1 MIANTRQMA
10 VTSIALVLLV
20 GLAAG
25 CATKQTVSERNFG
38 AAVRQMIDAQTH
50 DREAAQNP
58 DPMPVRVLDGGQAAE
73 VIEVHRKDVSKPQEI
88 RNEIHIN
95 VGG

>member
-1 MIANTRQMA
+1 
-10 VTSIALVLLV
+10 
-20 GLAAG
+20 
-25 CATKQTVSERNFG
+25 
-38 AAVRQMIDAQTH
+38 MIDAQTH